1 MQNKLNN
8 YLEGLQKTNSASYV
22 DFPNL
27 KNKLA
32 KHRGMLDELRR
43 GENVQNRRLAT
54 WLTGVEYKGFE
65 SDWES
70 QQQIR
75 GIQCK
80 RKTQHS

>member
-32 KHRGMLDELRR
+32 KHRGMLDELR
-43 GENVQNRRLAT
+43 
-54 WLTGVEYKGFE
+54 LTKKCYSKLKK
-65 SDWES
+65 S
-70 QQQIR
+70 
-75 GIQCK
+75 IQCLHWED
-80 RKTQHS
+80 RFNISAIRN